1 MHEWSIA
8 DNLVKLVVQATD
20 REGLT
25 LVSRVVIQVG
35 VLRQVVPESLEL
47 AFSCRTGKGVEKWG
61 KWLIEF
67 TREGILWIFCASKTV
82 C

>member
-8 DNLVKLVVQATD
+8 DNLVKLVVQATE

-61 KWLIEF
+61 QMADRVYSRRYFMDFLCF
-67 TREGILWIFCASKTV
+67 
-82 C
+82 